1 MAAGTRAS
9 GTHDCLTDG
18 GTMLARESTHQRHAD
33 EGRLGA
39 WMRGNLTT
47 QGYCLN
53 DDDRRRLSF
62 GLRFSTGSCL
72 LLVITAL
79 ALESWVMIFA
89 LTGIGLVAALTSR
102 HPFDLVWN
110 YGVRHLTGGPPLP
123 PNPARRRHAFKIA
136 TMWLLAVGSLLVAG
150 ATTIGLAL
158 GGLLVAACATVTT
171 TNFCIPSELLA
182 LWQRRTR
189 TEARA

>member
-1 MAAGTRAS
+1 MMRA
-9 GTHDCLTDG
+9 
-18 GTMLARESTHQRHAD
+18 
-33 EGRLGA
+33 
-39 WMRGNLTT
+39 NLTT

-53 DDDRRRLSF
+53 DDERRRLAR

-72 LLVITAL
+72 LLVIAAL
-79 ALESWVMIFA
+79 ALESSALVFA
-89 LTGIGLVAALTSR
+89 LSGIGLIAAVTSR

-110 YGVRHLTGGPPLP
+110 YGARNLTGDPPMP
-123 PNPARRRHAFKIA
+123 PNPTRRRHAFKIA